1 MTSTIHHQA
10 YLLGDEIKFFVGQ
23 PGGKLDV
30 LTECWATLT
39 AHGKSVAQSEWPC
52 RRWMRE
58 VKKKK
63 NSFTS
68 NTWAWHQSNQ
78 KQPNSSF
85 VTSKW
90 NPLLQMRGSSVKGS
104 LKNPKCQPRA
114 LVTLVLWH
122 FCSSSIILLAKLL
135 VWHQNTSKKIWEH
148 QATNQE
154 AVRRWGGRQA
164 CGTMR
169 SSEGKN
175 NKDNDHRRKLCCR
188 HIKLSTHSLGR
199 VSAGLGMKTLNP
211 TVA

>member
-1 MTSTIHHQA
+1 MSW
-10 YLLGDEIKFFVGQ
+10 
-23 PGGKLDV
+23 P
-30 LTECWATLT
+30 
-39 AHGKSVAQSEWPC
+39 SVEPHWQLMEKVSLKANDRC

-63 NSFTS
+63 KRSFTS

-78 KQPNSSF
+78 KQPNSSVHYVKVKPTPPDEGF
-85 VTSKW
+85 KCQRVT
-90 NPLLQMRGSSVKGS
+90 Q
-104 LKNPKCQPRA
+104 NPKCQPRA

-122 FCSSSIILLAKLL
+122 FCSSSLILPAKLL
-135 VWHQNTSKKIWEH
+135 VWHQNTSKKICEH

-164 CGTMR
+164 CGIMR

-199 VSAGLGMKTLNP
+199 VSAGLGMKALNP